1 MAIREVNIGVELELL
16 RSLTSSDFIALA
28 PLPDDTGRS
37 YWKYAVG
44 NRNDRYQ
51 QMVIKKVGLGLAA
64 AVLRLGRWV
73 KLDDANPRL
82 HQERLQCPVM
92 LAERLLSAAAF
103 PVVTS
108 SSHRML
114 GLLYI
119 GKREQ
124 SRFEPGEIQAVQGR
138 IHTVASYIEDILN
151 ETAT

>member
-1 MAIREVNIGVELELL
+1 MRN
-16 RSLTSSDFIALA
+16 LTSSDFIALA

-51 QMVIKKVGLGLAA
+51 QMVIKKVGLGLGLAG
-64 AVLRLGRWV
+64 AVLRLGRWA
-73 KLDDANPRL
+73 KLDDTNPRIN
-82 HQERLQCPVM
+82 QERLHCPVM
-92 LAERLLSAAAF
+92 LAERLQSAVAF
-103 PVVTS
+103 PLVAS
-108 SSHRML
+108 SSQRII

-124 SRFEPGEIQAVQGR
+124 TGFDASEIEAVLER
-138 IHTVASYIEDILN
+138 IHTVASFIEDIIK